1 MSTLENNSHA
11 SVDRSRSIVL
21 RYGCAALSIALA
33 TWVRFLLIPVIGER
47 SPYPM
52 LLFAVLLTAWYG
64 GVWPALAGVVFGA
77 IFADYF
83 LVSPYFRFGIEG
95 AVQWTD
101 LILYLGAGVG
111 IAVLGGAM
119 QGARQSARRN
129 LQRAREAL
137 AQNEESLRLA
147 LRASGIAVWTWDIP
161 RNIVEVDDNCCS
173 LFGVPAGKFP
183 ATVEGWLL
191 LVHLDDRERVQ
202 QEIAASVSGGSE
214 FKTEFRV
221 GPEGAVRSLA
231 AGGQVYYGE
240 AGQPQTLT
248 GVFRDM
254 TQRNVVEGK
263 FRQLLEAAP
272 DAMVVMNQVG
282 AIVLVNA
289 ELERLF
295 GYGREELLNEPM
307 EVLMPA
313 GLLDRLPGTISSFN
327 QPRLRAMGPGL
338 ELFGR
343 RKDGTEFP
351 VEISLS
357 PLETED
363 GMLVSSAIR
372 DISARKREERKF
384 RQFLESAP
392 DAMVFMNR
400 EGTIMLVNAELE
412 RMFGYQRQEL
422 LDQPMEILMPA
433 GLLDRLP
440 GQLSSFNQPRL
451 RTMGPGL
458 ELFGR
463 RKDGTEFP
471 VEISLSPLE
480 TEDGMLVS
488 SAIRDISE
496 RKRSEREIVDLNL
509 GLATR
514 NVELATSVHELAASV
529 QELEAFTSSVA
540 HDLRAPLRHIQAFST
555 TLTET
560 LSSQTDPA
568 AQTLLH
574 QIVDTTKN
582 MATMVDDLLTLAR
595 LGRQELSL
603 QVTGLN
609 SLVQEVIKYL
619 TPEWRERQIDWRF
632 GDLPFVDCDPGLI
645 KQVFFNLLSNALKYT
660 MPRKPAVIEI
670 GCRLAENPPVFFV
683 KDNGVGFN
691 MKYADKLFGV
701 FQRLH
706 RREDFEG
713 VGVGLASV
721 QRIIHK
727 HGGRIWAEA
736 EVDKGATFLFTLSAP
751 PAVEPQAEPV
761 LIQKETR

>member
-1 MSTLENNSHA
+1 MEQ
-11 SVDRSRSIVL
+11 SRSFLL
-21 RYGCAALSIALA
+21 RYGCAVFSIALA
-33 TWVRFLLIPVIGER
+33 TWVRFLLNPELGDQ
-47 SPYPM
+47 SPHSV

-64 GVWPALAGVVFGA
+64 GVRPALVAVVAGAV
-77 IFADYF
+77 FADYVIVPPHF
-83 LVSPYFRFGIEG
+83 SFGIQG
-95 AVQWTD
+95 AVQWMD
-101 LILYLGAGVG
+101 LFLYVGAGVG
-111 IAVLGGAM
+111 IAVLGGFM
-119 QGARQSARRN
+119 QAAPRGALRN
-129 LQRAREAL
+129 LQEAREAL
-137 AQNEESLRLA
+137 AQSEERLRTTV
-147 LRASGIAVWTWDIP
+147 RSSGIGIWNWDIV
-161 RNIVEVDDNCCS
+161 RNLVEGDENCCF
-173 LFGVPAGKFP
+173 LYGVPHGQFP
-183 ATVEGWLL
+183 STVEAA
-191 LVHLDDRERVQ
+191 VAVIHPDDRERVK
-202 QEIAASVSGGSE
+202 QEIATSLENGSE

-221 GPEGAVRSLA
+221 GPAGAVRTLA
-231 AGGQVYYGE
+231 STGQLYKG
-240 AGQPQTLT
+240 ADGRPLRLT
-248 GVFRDM
+248 GVFCDM
-254 TQRNVVEGK
+254 TQRNVVDGR
-263 FRQLLEAAP
+263 FRQLLESAP
-272 DAMVVMNQVG
+272 DAMVVVNPEG

-295 GYGREELLNEPM
+295 GYKREELLNQPM
-307 EVLMPA
+307 EILMPA
-313 GLLDRLPGTISSFN
+313 GLLDRLPGTLSSFN

-392 DAMVFMNR
+392 DAMVVMNR
-400 EGTIMLVNAELE
+400 EGAIVLVNAELE

-422 LDQPMEILMPA
+422 LNQPMEILMPA

-440 GQLSSFNQPRL
+440 GKLSSFNQPRL
-451 RTMGPGL
+451 RVMGPGL

-496 RKRSEREIVDLNL
+496 RKRSEREIVDLNV

-560 LSSQTDPA
+560 LAPQTDPA
-568 AQTLLH
+568 VPALLH
-574 QIVDTTKN
+574 QIVDTTRN
-582 MATMVDDLLTLAR
+582 MATMVDDLLSLAR
-595 LGRQELSL
+595 LGRQELSP

-619 TPEWRERQIDWRF
+619 SPELKERQINWRF
-632 GDLPFVDCDPGLI
+632 GELPFVDCDAGLI

-670 GCRLAENPPVFFV
+670 GCRMDQRPAQFFV

-736 EVDKGATFLFTLSAP
+736 EVDKGATFFFTLSAP
-751 PAVEPQAEPV
+751 EGIQSQPEPL
-761 LIQKETR
+761 LIKEESR